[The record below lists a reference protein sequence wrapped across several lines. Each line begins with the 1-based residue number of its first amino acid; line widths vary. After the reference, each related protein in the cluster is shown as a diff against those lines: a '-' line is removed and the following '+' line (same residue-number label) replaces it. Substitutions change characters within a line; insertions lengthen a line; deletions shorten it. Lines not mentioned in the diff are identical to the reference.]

1 MHDLSIQKNCTVIPG
16 ITLLFLVYMM
26 SKSKAFQC
34 TTLNI
39 ESVKHPG
46 NTFDLILKWTRAL
59 PLGVLQEIFIS

>member
-26 SKSKAFQC
+26 SKSMAFQC

-39 ESVKHPG
+39 ESVKHPV
-46 NTFDLILKWTRAL
+46 I
-59 PLGVLQEIFIS
+59 PLF